1 MKRIVHEKFS
11 SRAGKLPR
19 AAAILLALVFIM
31 IAVVSVP
38 VIKHLRDHS
47 REIGCMT
54 ALDTADK
61 ELRTAYL
68 TSGCSLTYDQAKE
81 AVTRAMNG
89 WDDLCPAGGTVHLVY
104 EEGEEMPYRLVCG
117 IHGSDEKERTRLN
130 AQYVFENLTEKV
142 KVYYTANGKY
152 PESVAVSLNGEELA
166 VNASAAETGLHRG
179 TDYSGDY
186 KGTVAFFAVA
196 GESEWA
202 DSFGAPKGSVSWF
215 VFADEKHCAR
225 WDARLGWSLD
235 NYVDY
240 DS

>member
-1 MKRIVHEKFS
+1 MKRIKNGLIS
-11 SRAGKLPR
+11 SRSGK
-19 AAAILLALVFIM
+19 ASHAVAILLALVFVM
-31 IAVVSVP
+31 LAVVSVP
-38 VIKHLRDHS
+38 LIRHLRDHS
-47 REIGCMT
+47 REIGCMA

-61 ELRTAYL
+61 ELRNAYL
-68 TSGCSLTYDQAKE
+68 VSGCSLTYAQAKE
-81 AVTRAMNG
+81 TVTRVMNG
-89 WDDLCPAGGTVHLVY
+89 WDDLCPGGGTVHLVY
-104 EEGEEMPYRLVCG
+104 DESAEMPYRLVCG

-142 KVYYTANGKY
+142 KVYYTVNGKY

-240 DS
+240 DY